1 MKQIFKTFG
10 TFILTLMVTTLLN
23 AQSTSVFDA
32 NYFDK
37 DNTAPPIKIGKGFHM
52 NDIYKQTRS
61 CFTSETESPN
71 KLTSQQIGGK
81 KTNLKLF
88 YTKTNEEYNVF
99 KSRGASGKV
108 SFLNLFSMGGQ
119 KLEEY
124 ANKTIR
130 DEERLIFTANVDFGI
145 YSFDNEP
152 TLSPESKALIEQNK
166 LQDFVKMYGTHYISG
181 IRKESNITVIMTKIG
196 SKSTT
201 DETDFSSMNVGGKI
215 PFKGSGS
222 FELENRTSTNKFID
236 NNEFSV
242 TVEINGPAI
251 DQSVIQTKINEI
263 LNGSVENKS
272 DAIAEIIGSAIR
284 NISDP
289 TQSIITQYYYSP
301 FSLYGLEGIYWDEKK
316 QNQLAKINETVIKV
330 YQAKSKITEIV
341 SPSGKNQIEAELRNN
356 EVPEQYIQQ
365 ITGKYNEIIPKL
377 KSLNQQAEAYLAELE
392 SRYNTCADVFCPN
405 NSTCCNNDNYIAEI
419 NNFNFEEKIE
429 QELSKVIAVAIDVAE
444 ELSKPECEKRQKGV
458 ITIKNLSSNPYHI
471 YRGDKFIETLSGNS
485 SQTYYV
491 NNGTYYFKAV
501 QKSGYVMYATENI
514 RAATI
519 KKVCQGVTLTIGYED

>member
-10 TFILTLMVTTLLN
+10 TFILTLTVTTLLN

-61 CFTSETESPN
+61 CFTSETANPN
-71 KLTSQQIGGK
+71 KLTSLQTGGK
-81 KTNLKLF
+81 KTNIKLF

-108 SFLNLFSMGGQ
+108 SFLNLFTMGGQ
-119 KLEEY
+119 KLEDY
-124 ANKTIR
+124 ANKIII

-152 TLSPESKALIEQNK
+152 TLSPEAKSLVDQNK

-181 IRKESNITVIMTKIG
+181 IRKESNITVIMTKTA

-201 DETDFSSMNVGGKI
+201 DETDFSSMNADGKI

-222 FELENRTSTNKFID
+222 FELENRNTTNKFIE
-236 NNEFSV
+236 NNQFSV

-251 DQSVIQTKINEI
+251 DQSVIQNKINDVI
-263 LNGSVENKS
+263 KGSVENKS

-330 YQAKSKITEIV
+330 YLAKTEITEIV
-341 SPSGKNQIEAELRNN
+341 SPSGKEQIETKLPNS
-356 EVPEQYIQQ
+356 EVPENYIQQ
-365 ITGKYNEIIPKL
+365 ITGKYNEIIPRL
-377 KSLNQQAEAYLAELE
+377 KTLNQQAEAYLAELE
-392 SRYNTCADVFCPN
+392 SRYNSCADVFCPN
-405 NSTCCNNDNYIAEI
+405 NSNCCNNESYISEI
-419 NNFNFEEKIE
+419 NNFNFDDKIE
-429 QELSKVIAVAIDVAE
+429 QELYKVMEVANNVEA
-444 ELSKPECEKRQKGV
+444 ELSKPECEKRQQGV
-458 ITIKNLSSNPYHI
+458 ITIKNLSANPYHI
-471 YRGDKFIETLSGNS
+471 YSGDKFIETLPGNS
-485 SQTYYV
+485 YQTYYL
-491 NNGTYYFKAV
+491 NNGAYYFKAV
-501 QKSGYVMYATENI
+501 QKSGYVMYATENL
-514 RAATI
+514 RTATI
-519 KKVCQGVTLTIGYED
+519 KKVCQEVTLTIGYED